1 MFRKS
6 MLVLCLLAL
15 VAVFTQAVVAQDD
28 TFRLTIIHTNDEHS
42 WHNPQ
47 SNGNGGSAIMA
58 AVVKQ
63 IRAEGGNSLLIDG
76 GDRFTGTLFHTVHK
90 GQDAVQIM
98 NLMGYDA
105 ATLGNHEFDGNKDNR
120 RYWKITSAA

>member
-1 MFRKS
+1 MLRKS
-6 MLVLCLLAL
+6 SILLSILLLAALL
-15 VAVFTQAVVAQDD
+15 VSSVSAQDD
-28 TFRLTIIHTNDEHS
+28 TFSLTIMHTNDEHS
-42 WHNPQ
+42 WHAPQ
-47 SNGNGGSAIMA
+47 NGNGGSALLA

-98 NLMGYDA
+98 NLLGYDA
-105 ATLGNHEFDGNKDNR
+105 MTLGNHEFDGNKDNPE
-120 RYWKITSAA
+120 IL